1 MHIPKIYKN
10 EDPEQ
15 IRSFIKAN
23 SFGIFVTNKGGISLA
38 THIPLEY
45 AQKEDGTEILHAHI
59 SKANEQC
66 AHIIDGA
73 EALCIFNGPH
83 SYVSSSWYDFE
94 EVPTWNYIAVQVRGK
109 LTVLDKEGLW
119 NSVKT
124 LMHTY
129 ESKQENPVQ
138 MEALSEKTLRQMN
151 GIMGFEIAISSI
163 EAAYKLSQN
172 RDDKNH
178 AHVVDHLHKNSDAS
192 SQAVAN
198 EMEKLRD
205 TKKEN
210 KD

>member
-1 MHIPKIYKN
+1 MYIPEIYKN

-15 IRSFIKAN
+15 IKSFIKEN
-23 SFGIFVTNKGGISLA
+23 SFGILVTNKDEVSFA

-45 AQKEDGTEILHAHI
+45 ALKPDGTEILHAHI

-109 LTVLDKEGLW
+109 LTVLDQEGLW
-119 NSVKT
+119 DSVKT

-129 ESKQENPVQ
+129 EDGQENPVR

-151 GIMGFEIAISSI
+151 GIIGFEIAISSI
-163 EAAYKLSQN
+163 EAAYKLSQS

-178 AHVVDHLHKNSDAS
+178 KNVTDHLRKTENTGSCAIAD
-192 SQAVAN
+192 
-198 EMEKLRD
+198 EMNRLR
-205 TKKEN
+205 N
-210 KD
+210 K

>member
-1 MHIPKIYKN
+1 MYIPEIYKN

-15 IRSFIKAN
+15 IRSFIKEN
-23 SFGIFVTNKGGISLA
+23 SFGILVTNKDGVSLA

-66 AHIIDGA
+66 NHIIDGA

-94 EVPTWNYIAVQVRGK
+94 EVPTWNYIAVQVRGT
-109 LTVLDKEGLW
+109 LTQLDQEGLW

-124 LMHTY
+124 LMYTY
-129 ESKQENPVQ
+129 ESGQEHPVR
-138 MEALSEKTLRQMN
+138 MEDLSEKTLRQMN
-151 GIMGFEIAISSI
+151 GIIGFEIAITSI

-178 AHVVDHLHKNSDAS
+178 TTVVNHLHNTG
-192 SQAVAN
+192 
-198 EMEKLRD
+198 D
-205 TKKEN
+205 TGSKAIAERMKEQREN
-210 KD
+210 TN